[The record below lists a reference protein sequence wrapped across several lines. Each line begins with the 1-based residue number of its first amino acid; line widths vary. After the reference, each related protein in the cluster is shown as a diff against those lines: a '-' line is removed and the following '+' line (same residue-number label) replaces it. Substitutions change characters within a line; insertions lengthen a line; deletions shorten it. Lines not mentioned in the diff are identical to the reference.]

1 MSETQLEIATRHVAD
16 QELRIA
22 KQYALIAKMEAHG
35 LPTARAQELL
45 GEMLAMLGEMRE
57 HRDFFSARRRH

>member
-1 MSETQLEIATRHVAD
+1 
-16 QELRIA
+16 
-22 KQYALIAKMEAHG
+22 MEAHG